1 MASQRAAQVIA
12 IGLAQ
17 MVAWASSTY
26 LPAMLATPMA
36 SDHGL
41 APSWVFAAFSCA
53 LGTMALLGPAVGRV
67 IDRQG
72 GRRVLCASNLVLA
85 AGLLVLGVSSST
97 AILFF
102 GWSVLGVGMA
112 LGLYDAAFAALVR
125 QHGLEA
131 RAPITGI
138 TLLGGFAS
146 TLGWPL
152 TAFLVAQWDWRIACF
167 AWAGANLLLALPLN
181 YFFIPALPDGV
192 AANSSEAIAGSAAP
206 TTVNVGER
214 HRNFILLAIFGAAT
228 AFVTSAMA
236 AHLPTFLAAAGVG
249 TAAAIGAAALVG
261 PAQVLARLGEFIAAR
276 KYRFDPLWT
285 ARIATALHPVAG
297 VIFLATIGL
306 PGAPMLFAALHGAG
320 NGLITIAK
328 GTLTLSIFGAPGYGV
343 LQGKLAVAQRVM
355 QALAPFLFALLMAW
369 GGAPAGLGLTVT
381 LSLVA
386 LLALALIR
394 KEAPL

>member
-1 MASQRAAQVIA
+1 VASKRAAQVIA
-12 IGLAQ
+12 VGLGQ

-53 LGTMALLGPAVGRV
+53 LGIMALLGPAVGRI
-67 IDRQG
+67 IDQQG

-85 AGLLVLGVSSST
+85 AGLVVLGVSSGT
-97 AILFF
+97 GILFF
-102 GWSVLGVGMA
+102 GWSLLGAGMA

-152 TAFLVAQWDWRIACF
+152 TAFLVAQSDWRIACF
-167 AWAGANLLLALPLN
+167 AWAGANLLIALPLN
-181 YFFIPALPDGV
+181 YFFIPALSNGV
-192 AANSSEAIAGSAAP
+192 TENSAEAFADSATAA
-206 TTVNVGER
+206 TVNVTEHR
-214 HRNFILLAIFGAAT
+214 RNFILLAIFGAAT

-261 PAQVLARLGEFIAAR
+261 PAQVLARLGEFVAAR
-276 KYRFDPLWT
+276 KYRLDSLST
-285 ARIATALHPVAG
+285 ARVATAMHPLAGLVFLVAACPAAAM
-297 VIFLATIGL
+297 V
-306 PGAPMLFAALHGAG
+306 FAALHGAG

-328 GTLTLSIFGAPGYGV
+328 GTLTLSLFGPQGYGV
-343 LQGKLAVAQRVM
+343 LQGKLAIAQRVM
-355 QALAPFLFALLMAW
+355 QALAPFLFALLMVW
-369 GGAPAGLGLTVT
+369 GGAAAGLGLTVAM
-381 LSLVA
+381 SLVA
-386 LLALALIR
+386 LFALALIR
-394 KEAPL
+394 R